1 MQILTIL
8 VKFMTVFLIYVLPIL
23 INVFG
28 VFGVW
33 CTEPE
38 GKIGIILTF
47 LLMFIPIF
55 NWIPA
60 IIYLI
65 ITVFQMIEPAQIFKK
80 CTNFWKFLFG
90 EDSII
95 D

>member
-1 MQILTIL
+1 MEL
-8 VKFMTVFLIYVLPIL
+8 FLIYVLPML
-23 INVFG
+23 INAFG
-28 VFGVW
+28 VFGAL
-33 CTEPE
+33 CAELK
-38 GKIGIILTF
+38 GKIGIILTC

-65 ITVFQMIEPAQIFKK
+65 ITVFQMIEPAPLFKK

>member
-1 MQILTIL
+1 MELL
-8 VKFMTVFLIYVLPIL
+8 FIYVLPIL

-28 VFGVW
+28 IFGAW

-38 GKIGIILTF
+38 GKIGIVLTF
-47 LLMFIPIF
+47 LLMFIPGF
-55 NWIPA
+55 NWVPA
-60 IIYLI
+60 IIYCI
-65 ITVFQMIEPAQIFKK
+65 ITGFLMMNPSPIFKK

>member
-1 MQILTIL
+1 MEIL
-8 VKFMTVFLIYVLPIL
+8 FIYVLPIL
-23 INVFG
+23 INVLGTFG
-28 VFGVW
+28 MW

-38 GKIGIILTF
+38 GKMGIVLTF
-47 LLMFIPIF
+47 LMMFIPIF

-60 IIYLI
+60 IGYLI
-65 ITVFQMIEPAQIFKK
+65 TTVYMMLYASPTFKK
-80 CTNFWKFLFG
+80 CTKFWKFLFG

>member
-1 MQILTIL
+1 MTI
-8 VKFMTVFLIYVLPIL
+8 FLLYVLPIL
-23 INVFG
+23 ANAFG
-28 VFGVW
+28 VFGIW

-38 GKIGIILTF
+38 GKFGIILTF
-47 LLMFIPIF
+47 LLMFIPGINIVTALLF
-55 NWIPA
+55 ICFAVYHAVDTAP
-60 IIYLI
+60 
-65 ITVFQMIEPAQIFKK
+65 VFSK